1 MRMPST
7 TNITTTFFKQ
17 KGFKKMTDNIRAS
30 SILNTSLIKA
40 INTKKAGKD
49 KENDQ
54 AVILQKKSNFEM
66 RMRYLSK
73 LTYH

>member
-1 MRMPST
+1 
-7 TNITTTFFKQ
+7 
-17 KGFKKMTDNIRAS
+17 MTDNIRAS